1 METERKKD
9 ASVPGPL
16 PENLISKGTYLIG
29 KLNAENPL
37 RICGN
42 LTGSIIGAS
51 AVTIEEG
58 AHVRADVEAQTL
70 NVYGELFGKVTSR
83 SNVLLAK
90 TARFEGEIKSPRLI
104 MEPGAFFKG
113 QVIMD

>member
-1 METERKKD
+1 METERKKHES
-9 ASVPGPL
+9 APSPL
-16 PENLISKGTYLIG
+16 PESLISKGAYLIG
-29 KLNAENPL
+29 KLNAENPI

-42 LTGSIIGAS
+42 LTGSISGAS
-51 AVTIEEG
+51 TVTIEES

-70 NVYGELFGKVTSR
+70 NVYGELFGRVTTR

-90 TARFEGEIKSPRLI
+90 TAHFEGDIKSPRLI

>member
-1 METERKKD
+1 MKHEST
-9 ASVPGPL
+9 PHHL
-16 PENLISKGTYLIG
+16 PENLISKGAYLIG
-29 KLNAENPL
+29 KLNAENPI

-42 LTGSIIGAS
+42 LTGSIKGAS
-51 AVTIEEG
+51 TVTIEEG

-70 NVYGELFGKVTSR
+70 NVYGELFGKVTTR
-83 SNVLLAK
+83 LNVLLAK
-90 TARFEGEIKSPRLI
+90 TARFEGDIKSPRLI

>member
-1 METERKKD
+1 METENKRHES
-9 ASVPGPL
+9 AHGSL
-16 PENLISKGTYLIG
+16 PENLISKGTHLIG
-29 KLNAENPL
+29 KLNVKNTL

-42 LTGSIIGAS
+42 LTGSIKGDS
-51 AVTIEEG
+51 SVTIEEG
-58 AHVRADVEAQTL
+58 AHVRADVRAHTL
-70 NVYGELFGKVTSR
+70 NVYGELFGKVISK

-90 TARFEGEIKSPRLI
+90 TAHFEGDIESPRLI